1 MTDRHSHLR
10 TPVRHGGIVGVP
22 GLQVFEVDGDA
33 LVFPAGAGP
42 RGLAAL
48 AERGRV
54 RLGLV
59 LAARARPVDVSI
71 QPGVVER
78 AVLDAARS
86 AEVPPEAA
94 VRATL
99 RWLAARSA
107 AAGHP
112 GVPLQAGLL
121 AAAAA
126 APFPLL
132 VEAFEAGA
140 GPVREVPRWATG
152 VLAAQRVRDG
162 ARVGLGVATRPVV
175 AALASS
181 LLPSSPGGPV
191 RFGPLALALAAA
203 PVLEPDQ
210 LARLLREATDGPIEG
225 WPPPQTLAAIR
236 RLCTRVGGRVA
247 FGLLADA
254 ARRPDGFDHLA
265 LAVAADHSAAPSS
278 GRPPARLEQ
287 FTADA
292 VARMPADPRPL
303 GGTPDDAGVRS
314 ARRRPRASSS
324 RQRPRS
330 ARSRFEAGGPRVV
343 GHTLGVHGHVVGEL
357 RLVEPRRAE
366 ELAVWGE
373 RLGNCLADY
382 GGAWASGRSRLI
394 GVERDGVL
402 SYCLELTP
410 SGTLRQFLAARNRPV
425 PAADRATVLAALA
438 ALGVLA
444 RLPAAG
450 VGEEALR
457 APR

>member
-1 MTDRHSHLR
+1 M
-10 TPVRHGGIVGVP
+10 P
-22 GLQVFEVDGDA
+22 GSGVFEVDGDVLA
-33 LVFPAGAGP
+33 LPAGAGP
-42 RGLAAL
+42 RGLAARP
-48 AERGRV
+48 EGGRL
-54 RLGLV
+54 RLGLL
-59 LAARARPVDVSI
+59 LAARSRPVDVSI

-78 AVLDAARS
+78 AVLDAARF
-86 AEVPPEAA
+86 AEIHPHAA

-112 GVPLQAGLL
+112 GLPVEAGLL
-121 AAAAA
+121 AAAGA

-132 VEAFEAGA
+132 AEAFNAGA
-140 GPVREVPRWATG
+140 GPVREVPRWATE
-152 VLAAQRVRDG
+152 VLAAHHVRDG

-175 AALASS
+175 AALAAS

-225 WPPPQTLAAIR
+225 WPPPQTVAAIR
-236 RLCTRVGGRVA
+236 RLCIRVGGRVA
-247 FGLLADA
+247 FGLLRDA
-254 ARRPDGFDHLA
+254 AGRPDGFDHLA
-265 LAVAADHSAAPSS
+265 LAVAAEHCAAPSW
-278 GRPPARLEQ
+278 GRRPARLDQ

-292 VARMPADPRPL
+292 VARMPADPRPV
-303 GGTPDDAGVRS
+303 GETPEPRTGHPS
-314 ARRRPRASSS
+314 ARRSRSSRPRAGS
-324 RQRPRS
+324 RS
-330 ARSRFEAGGPRVV
+330 ARSRLEPSGPGGARD
-343 GHTLGVHGHVVGEL
+343 TRRVHGHVVGDL
-357 RLVEPRRAE
+357 RLVEPRRVE

-382 GGAWASGRSRLI
+382 AGAWSVGRSRLI

-402 SYCLELTP
+402 RYCLELTP
-410 SGTLRQFLAARNRPV
+410 SGALRQFLAARNRPV
-425 PAADRATVLAALA
+425 PDTDRAAVLEALA

-444 RLPAAG
+444 RIPAAG
-450 VGEEALR
+450 VGRQAMR